1 MNITL
6 FSFLLV
12 CVLFL
17 LVFESVRRG
26 ILETK
31 YSIIWIAMCVILAIL
46 SLSDGLLQFI
56 AGVLG
61 VFYAPSILFLF
72 GLICTLVMIFDL
84 TRRISNINAKLVT
97 LTQEY
102 TLFKEKVDNH
112 FHDQQVKKGD
122 T

>member
-6 FSFLLV
+6 FSFVLV
-12 CVLFL
+12 CILFI
-17 LVFESVRRG
+17 LVIESVRRG

-31 YSIIWIAMCVILAIL
+31 YSIIWIVMCVILAIL
-46 SLSDGLLQFI
+46 SLSDGLLQFV

-72 GLICTLVMIFDL
+72 GLICTLAMIFDL

-102 TLFKEKVDNH
+102 TLFKEKFEKH
-112 FHDQQVKKGD
+112 IHDQQLKKGD
-122 T
+122 L